1 MTPGPRLRTGA
12 ATALLLALGL
22 ALSGCADD
30 RAADSPEPTPA
41 SGTPTAP
48 TPKDTDPKDTAP
60 KDTDPKDTGAAVH
73 RTTGMDV
80 QKLNSD
86 GSVTTIEVRDF
97 PR

>member
-48 TPKDTDPKDTAP
+48 TPKN
-60 KDTDPKDTGAAVH
+60 TDPKDTGAAVH